1 MEKHRVGIVLGSDSD
16 FPVME
21 EAARILQDF
30 GVSYEMTI
38 ASAHRS
44 PDLATEYARS
54 AEERGIEVI
63 IAGAGMAA
71 HLPGVLAA
79 YTCLPV
85 IGVPLKSSALNGL
98 DSLYSIVQM
107 PPGVLATVAIDGRNA
122 ALLAVQMLTSRIRN

>member
-21 EAARILQDF
+21 EAARILRNF
-30 GVSYEMTI
+30 GVPYEMTI

-44 PDLATEYARS
+44 PDLASEYARS

-63 IAGAGMAA
+63 IAAAGMAA

-85 IGVPLKSSALNGL
+85 IGVPLKRRCPQWPGFPLFHSSDAARCSCG
-98 DSLYSIVQM
+98 YS
-107 PPGVLATVAIDGRNA
+107 GY
-122 ALLAVQMLTSRIRN
+122 